1 MFMASNNFKKRV
13 IGFCLVLLIFPLV
26 VSILQITLWIRLVV
40 WITYFL
46 LLIYSGLM
54 LWLYQKIQKQDR
66 KYIQAKGEDILII
79 APHQDDCV
87 AIAGGYAVQTVEKG
101 GHVYI
106 LYITDGYKEDRVT
119 RRQEAVKAWS
129 TFSRASVTLDF
140 LPYINNKSFLSR
152 EEINKGID
160 EISAYIKKVKPETI
174 FIPLYEGGHYQHDVS
189 NFMVSMAVKKLA
201 IDCTVY
207 ESPIYNFFM
216 SFTTTPE
223 KILSGLAR
231 FIPLITY
238 DYSPEPVRNDQVYFL
253 EMTDSQLQKKKNIIA
268 EFKTQNPQK
277 LMERWGFGDRYQKLH
292 AYDYSQPPFNYDKSI
307 AKWIHNLKTLPLIGK
322 IMRKVMI
329 WTTTIHP
336 DPHYTMTNIPI
347 SSGEI

>member
-1 MFMASNNFKKRV
+1 MPSKDFKKR
-13 IGFCLVLLIFPLV
+13 IMGFSLILLIFLLGV
-26 VSILQITLWIRLVV
+26 YFIQIPFWIRLVI
-40 WITYFL
+40 WIACFL
-46 LLIYSGLM
+46 FLICCGLM

-66 KYIQAKGEDILII
+66 MYIQAKGEDILII

-106 LYITDGYKEDRVT
+106 LYITDGYEEDRVT

-129 TFSRASVTLDF
+129 TFSETSVTLDF

-160 EISAYIKKVKPETI
+160 DINKYIKRVNPETI
-174 FIPLYEGGHYQHDVS
+174 FIPLYEGGHYQHDVT
-189 NFMVSMAVKKLA
+189 NYMVSRVLKNLETG
-201 IDCTVY
+201 CTVY

-216 SFTTTPE
+216 SFKTTPE

-231 FIPLITY
+231 FIPLVTY
-238 DYSPEPVRNDQVYFL
+238 DYPPEPVRNDQVYYL
-253 EMTDSQLQKKKNIIA
+253 EMTDSQLEKKKNIIT
-268 EFKTQNPQK
+268 EFKTQNPHK
-277 LMERWGFGDRYQKLH
+277 LRERWGFCDRYQKLH
-292 AYDYSQPPFNYDKSI
+292 AYDYSQPPFNYNKSV
-307 AKWIHNLKTLPLIGK
+307 AKRIHNLKTLPLIGK
-322 IMRKVMI
+322 IMRKIMI

-336 DPHYTMTNIPI
+336 DPHYTMTSIPI
-347 SSGEI
+347 STGED